1 MTPEADIDAI
11 KERSARLWG
20 LGDYSRLAKLLEP
33 AAISLVDA
41 CAVSAG
47 QEVLDV
53 AAGNGNFAV
62 LSAREG
68 AGVTALDLAPNQVE
82 IGRARSEA
90 EGLSIEWVQ
99 GDAEALPFEDE
110 RFDCVGSVFGAMLTP
125 QPKVVTREM
134 FRVVRP
140 GGTVGMAN
148 WTKEGFQ
155 ATLFGLFASY
165 SPAPDDLPRPSD
177 VWGTEELVRG
187 HFEGLAGS
195 LAVEPAALRWEAE
208 SAVAMFESL
217 GSVAGPQAA
226 LKQALPD
233 ERWSELRAEAIDVI
247 DDAAV
252 RSDGGIAVEGNYLV
266 VVAHKRG

>member
-68 AGVTALDLAPNQVE
+68 ASVTALDLAPNQVE

-125 QPKVVTREM
+125 QPDVVTREM

-148 WTKEGFQ
+148 WVRDGFQ
-155 ATLFGLFASY
+155 ARLFALFASY
-165 SPAPDDLPRPSD
+165 SPVPQEVARPTD
-177 VWGTEELVRG
+177 VWGTEELVRERLG
-187 HFEGLAGS
+187 DMAGS
-195 LAVEPAALRWEAE
+195 FTVEMASLR
-208 SAVAMFESL
+208 
-217 GSVAGPQAA
+217 
-226 LKQALPD
+226 
-233 ERWSELRAEAIDVI
+233 
-247 DDAAV
+247 
-252 RSDGGIAVEGNYLV
+252 
-266 VVAHKRG
+266 